1 MKKLF
6 LSLAVVFSVAMVSCG
21 GGNKAQEGEAAEAP
35 EGEMVEVVEAQVDT
49 NAPAGDTA
57 VNVEAAG
64 AAVETP
70 APADAPAETP
80 APEAAN

>member
-21 GGNKAQEGEAAEAP
+21 GHKAQEEAVDSTP
-35 EGEMVEVVEAQVDT
+35 VVEEVAVVEAQVDT
-49 NAPAGDTA
+49 NVPEGDTT

-64 AAVETP
+64 VATETP
-70 APADAPAETP
+70 A
-80 APEAAN
+80 EAN